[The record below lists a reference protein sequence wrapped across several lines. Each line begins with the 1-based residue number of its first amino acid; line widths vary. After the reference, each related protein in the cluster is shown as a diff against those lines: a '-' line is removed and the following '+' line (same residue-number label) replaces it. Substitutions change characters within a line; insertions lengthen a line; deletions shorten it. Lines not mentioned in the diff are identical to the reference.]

1 MSRKLIRAA
10 GAVVYSYAPTGE
22 LTLLVIRD
30 RHHAWTLPK
39 GHLEPDE
46 DEAMAAVREIAEE
59 TGITCELERVLTR
72 VCYPVYRRD
81 AWRDKEVTYFLAHA
95 EHIRPVPA
103 SDEGISKAI
112 WIADTHVVRMLSYA
126 QVREVMR
133 LALEV
138 LYEL

>member
-10 GAVVYSYAPTGE
+10 GAVVYSYAPNGD

-30 RHHAWTLPK
+30 RHYAWTLPK

-46 DEAMAAVREIAEE
+46 DEATAALREIAEE
-59 TGITCELERVLTR
+59 TGVICEIERLLTR
-72 VCYPVYRRD
+72 VRYPVYRRD
-81 AWRDKEVTYFLAHA
+81 TWRDKEVAYFLAYA
-95 EHIRPVPA
+95 EHTRPIPA
-103 SDEGISKAI
+103 IDEGISKAI
-112 WIADTHVVRMLSYA
+112 WVADSHVVRMLTYN
-126 QVREVMR
+126 QVRDVMR